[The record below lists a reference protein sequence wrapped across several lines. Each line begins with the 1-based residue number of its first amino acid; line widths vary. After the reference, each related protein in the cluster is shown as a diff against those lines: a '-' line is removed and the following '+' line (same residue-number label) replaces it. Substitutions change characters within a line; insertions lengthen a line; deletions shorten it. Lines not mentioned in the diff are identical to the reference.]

1 MVAAS
6 EVDAMETDRARLT
19 KSLQDNMTLFVQLLA
34 LGVAL
39 WGPLIVIM
47 IWMSGNFIDI
57 RQDIAELDKR
67 LTAQINE
74 LDARLTAQINELDV
88 RLTAQINELDVRLT
102 AQINELDARL
112 TAQINELD
120 ARLTAQINELDT
132 RLTAQIQA
140 MDSKLSAIGDMTV
153 VAFTDGEITS
163 GELVTI
169 WQRANMPAEQAE

>member
-1 MVAAS
+1 MSVQASQEMVAAS
-6 EVDAMETDRARLT
+6 EVDAVETGRARLT

-34 LGVAL
+34 LGAAL

-57 RQDIAELDKR
+57 RQDIADLDKR

-74 LDARLTAQINELDV
+74 LDTRLTAQINELDT
-88 RLTAQINELDVRLT
+88 RLTAQINELDT
-102 AQINELDARL
+102 
-112 TAQINELD
+112 
-120 ARLTAQINELDT
+120 RLTAQINELDT

-163 GELVTI
+163 DELVTI

>member
-1 MVAAS
+1 MSVQASQEMVAAS
-6 EVDAMETDRARLT
+6 EVDAVETDRARLT

-34 LGVAL
+34 LGAAL

-57 RQDIAELDKR
+57 RQDIADLDKR

-74 LDARLTAQINELDV
+74 LDT
-88 RLTAQINELDVRLT
+88 RLT
-102 AQINELDARL
+102 AQINELDA
-112 TAQINELD
+112 
-120 ARLTAQINELDT
+120 

-163 GELVTI
+163 DELVTI

>member
-1 MVAAS
+1 MSVQASQEMVAAS
-6 EVDAMETDRARLT
+6 EVDAVETDRARLT

-34 LGVAL
+34 LGAAL

-57 RQDIAELDKR
+57 RQDIADLDKR

-74 LDARLTAQINELDV
+74 LDT
-88 RLTAQINELDVRLT
+88 
-102 AQINELDARL
+102 RL

-163 GELVTI
+163 DELVTI
-169 WQRANMPAEQAE
+169 WQRANMPPEQAE

>member
-1 MVAAS
+1 MSVQASQEMVAAS
-6 EVDAMETDRARLT
+6 EVDAVETDRARLT

-34 LGVAL
+34 LGAAL

-57 RQDIAELDKR
+57 RQDIADLDKR

-74 LDARLTAQINELDV
+74 LDT
-88 RLTAQINELDVRLT
+88 
-102 AQINELDARL
+102 RL

-163 GELVTI
+163 DELVTI

>member
-6 EVDAMETDRARLT
+6 DVDAMETDRARLT
-19 KSLQDNMTLFVQLLA
+19 KSLQDNLTLFVQLLA

-74 LDARLTAQINELDV
+74 LDT
-88 RLTAQINELDVRLT
+88 
-102 AQINELDARL
+102 RL

-153 VAFTDGEITS
+153 VAFTDGDITS
-163 GELVTI
+163 DELVTI
-169 WQRANMPAEQAE
+169 WQRANMPVDQAE

>member
-1 MVAAS
+1 MSVQASQEMVAAS

-57 RQDIAELDKR
+57 RQDIADLDKRLTAQINELDTR

-74 LDARLTAQINELDV
+74 LDARLTAQINELD
-88 RLTAQINELDVRLT
+88 TRLT

-112 TAQINELD
+112 TAQIS
-120 ARLTAQINELDT
+120 ELDT

-163 GELVTI
+163 DELVTI
-169 WQRANMPAEQAE
+169 WQRANMPAQPAE

>member
-1 MVAAS
+1 MSVQASQEVVAAS
-6 EVDAMETDRARLT
+6 EVDAVETDRARLT

-34 LGVAL
+34 LGAAL

-57 RQDIAELDKR
+57 RQDIADLDK
-67 LTAQINE
+67 
-74 LDARLTAQINELDV
+74 
-88 RLTAQINELDVRLT
+88 RLT

-120 ARLTAQINELDT
+120 ARLTS
-132 RLTAQIQA
+132 QIQA

-163 GELVTI
+163 DELVTI
-169 WQRANMPAEQAE
+169 WQRANMPAQQAE

>member
-1 MVAAS
+1 MSVQASQEMVAAS
-6 EVDAMETDRARLT
+6 EVDAVETDRARLT

-34 LGVAL
+34 LGAAL

-57 RQDIAELDKR
+57 RQDIADLDKR

-74 LDARLTAQINELDV
+74 LDTRLTAQINELD
-88 RLTAQINELDVRLT
+88 TRLT
-102 AQINELDARL
+102 AQINELDA
-112 TAQINELD
+112 
-120 ARLTAQINELDT
+120 

-163 GELVTI
+163 DELVTI

>member
-1 MVAAS
+1 MSVQASQEMVAAS

-88 RLTAQINELDVRLT
+88 RLTAQINELD
-102 AQINELDARL
+102 
-112 TAQINELD
+112 

>member
-1 MVAAS
+1 MSVQASQEMVAAS
-6 EVDAMETDRARLT
+6 EVDAVETDRARLT

-34 LGVAL
+34 LGAAL

-57 RQDIAELDKR
+57 RQDIADLDK
-67 LTAQINE
+67 
-74 LDARLTAQINELDV
+74 
-88 RLTAQINELDVRLT
+88 
-102 AQINELDARL
+102 RL

-163 GELVTI
+163 DELVTI